1 MSDDAHRATLEV
13 YEARAL
19 EWEARRPPRLD
30 DAERFAAL
38 VSADLERAPGT
49 VVDLGCGPG
58 WHLPV
63 LPPGT
68 VAVDAAAAMLDL
80 TAARAPASPPVRADL
95 RALPFRRGG
104 LAAVWANK
112 SYVHLDRRLVPR
124 ALWDL
129 HRTVRPG
136 GLVFL
141 GLFLGDEEHAGFAE
155 DPFGGRSFSLW
166 TEDLLAAVV
175 EGAGF
180 EVRDRVDHDDTN
192 KGYVGLTLERR
203 VGLADTVA
211 PGMRLLLVGLNASP
225 MSAERGVGYA
235 RPGNRAWPAL
245 LAAGLATVDRDPRHL
260 LDHHR
265 IGMTDLVKRP
275 TARADEVGPEEF
287 RAGADRLDRL
297 CRWLRPDAVCVLGIT
312 GWRAAVDRRAAAGV
326 QPRTLGGRPVYVMDN
341 PSGLN
346 ARATVDTLAADLQAA
361 AALAD
366 ERRPDA
372 EPTTDEEHP

>member
-1 MSDDAHRATLEV
+1 MSSEDAHRATVAV
-13 YEARAL
+13 YEERAL
-19 EWEARRPPRLD
+19 EWEASRPPRLD
-30 DAERFAAL
+30 DAARFADRIG
-38 VSADLERAPGT
+38 DLDPDDEGP

-63 LPPGT
+63 LPAGT

-80 TAARAPASPPVRADL
+80 TGGRAPGAPRVQADL
-95 RALPFRRGG
+95 RALPFARGA
-104 LAAVWANK
+104 LRAVWANK

-129 HRTVRPG
+129 HRSVRPG

-141 GLFLGDEEHAGFAE
+141 GVFLGDEDHAGFAE

-166 TEDLLAAVV
+166 TEELLAAVV
-175 EGAGF
+175 DGAGF
-180 EVRDRVDHDDTN
+180 DVVDRVDHTDTG
-192 KGYVGLTLERR
+192 KGYVGLTLVRR
-203 VGLADTVA
+203 HGLADTVG
-211 PGMRLLLVGLNASP
+211 PSMRLLLVGLNASP

-275 TARADEVGPEEF
+275 TARADEVTPEEF
-287 RAGADRLDRL
+287 RAGAARLDRL
-297 CRWLRPDAVCVLGIT
+297 CRWLRPDAVCVLGVT
-312 GWRAAVDRRAAAGV
+312 GWRAAVDRRAAVGP
-326 QPRTLGGRPVYVMDN
+326 QPGTLGGRPVYVMDN

-346 ARATVDTLAADLQAA
+346 ARATVDRLAGDLLAA

-366 ERRPDA
+366 ERRPDPPE
-372 EPTTDEEHP
+372 EP